1 VTFLMSY
8 FTTLDEALHLAAS
21 PDGRRFEVLNGGAP
35 LLRSTVGT
43 RTLRDPF
50 VGHGPDGMF
59 HLLATDGWTSR
70 SIVHAISADLRAW
83 HWQELIPVMDAV
95 PGAYNAWAP
104 EFFYDPDRQCYQL
117 IWSSVVDPS
126 RLNGARD
133 WQDTGQDHR
142 IWGCLTTDFRTYS
155 PAELFFDPGFP
166 VIDATVARDGDR
178 FLMAFKDER
187 GVNELTTSYKHILL
201 TTFKQPGGPF
211 EPAFGPV
218 SPAPVEGPAL
228 FRRDDEWV
236 LIFDHFLE
244 GRYGAVSSRD
254 GFSWSPAEVMVP
266 PGARH
271 ASVLTLDSNSPL
283 RLNFEE
289 LPSWITRPGSPV
301 DPC

>member
-1 VTFLMSY
+1 MSY

-21 PDGRRFEVLNGGAP
+21 PDGHRFEVLNGGAP
-35 LLRSTVGT
+35 LLHSTVGT

-50 VGHGPDGMF
+50 VGLGPDGMF

-104 EFFYDPDRQCYQL
+104 EFFYAPDRQCYQL
-117 IWSSVVDPS
+117 IWSSVVDPG

-155 PAELFFDPGFP
+155 PAELFFDPGFA

-201 TTFKQPGGPF
+201 TTFKQPGGTF
-211 EPAFGPV
+211 EPALGPV

-254 GFSWSPAEVMVP
+254 GLSWSPAEVVVP
-266 PGARH
+266 AGARH

-283 RLNFEE
+283 RFNFEE
-289 LPSWITRPGSPV
+289 LPLWSIHQNSPA
-301 DPC
+301 DRC